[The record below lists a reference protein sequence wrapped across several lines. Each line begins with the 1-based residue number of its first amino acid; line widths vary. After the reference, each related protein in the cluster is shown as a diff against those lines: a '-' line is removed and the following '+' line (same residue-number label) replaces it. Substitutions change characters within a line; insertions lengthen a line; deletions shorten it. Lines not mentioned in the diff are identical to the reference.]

1 MKIEFNRLL
10 SDNLDFLPL
19 SDESKELARF
29 NNMQLARG
37 EIFKLIAEEVI
48 KQIDKKIDWRME
60 DTPEGF
66 QKIIGVLNIQFT
78 SKNDTTL

>member
-29 NNMQLARG
+29 NNMQLAKE

-48 KQIDKKIDWRME
+48 KKIDKKIDWRIE

-66 QKIIGVLNIQFT
+66 QKITGVLQIQFT
-78 SKNDTTL
+78 PENNTTL